1 MQNKEEFP
9 HYFKEL
15 PEGTTHIDIYMVLAL
30 FDVTDQA
37 IGHAVKKLMCPG
49 QRGDK
54 GKMQDL
60 EEAVKTLKRGLD
72 VMKALNALKES
83 QQNHALPSS

>member
-15 PEGTTHIDIYMVLAL
+15 PEGTTHVDIYMVLAL

-49 QRGDK
+49 QRGGK

-72 VMKALNALKES
+72 VMKALEALRER
-83 QQNHALPSS
+83 QQNHALPLS

>member
-15 PEGTTHIDIYMVLAL
+15 PEGTTHVDIYMVLAL

-49 QRGDK
+49 QRGSK
-54 GKMQDL
+54 SEMQDL

-72 VMKALNALKES
+72 VMKAIEALRER